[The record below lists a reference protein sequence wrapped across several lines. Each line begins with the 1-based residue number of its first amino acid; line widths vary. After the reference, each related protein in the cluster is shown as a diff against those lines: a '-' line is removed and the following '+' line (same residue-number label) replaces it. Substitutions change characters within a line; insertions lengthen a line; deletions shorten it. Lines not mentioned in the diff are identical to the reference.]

1 MTFKPDHSALS
12 TQHSALSSLGVTAA
26 QGYQAATAEAGL
38 KSSGFD
44 LFLLQSQ
51 TPAVAAGVFTR
62 NQILGAPVRISAE
75 HLASATTRAII
86 TNSGNANCCTGE
98 DGLKK
103 ARQMCQIA
111 AEKVGCSPEEVLV
124 CSTGIIGVP
133 LPLEKIATKV
143 PSMKWDSGAEADL
156 QAAQAI
162 MTTDLVPKYFSASIK
177 IDEKIVTLGG
187 MVKGSG
193 MIGPDMGAMPHGA
206 PHATMLAFL
215 TTDAAVEKVLL
226 QQLLEGAV
234 DQSFNSVTVDGDTS
248 SNDTCLLLANGAS
261 GVAINDENKNQF
273 AQLLQTVC
281 TELAKKVAA
290 DGEGATHLMEIQI
303 HGAASAE
310 DAHKVAMTVANSP
323 LVKTAIFGGDPNW
336 GRLAV
341 AAGRAGVPFDMAD
354 LSIRLGELE
363 VLRNGEPVE
372 FDVAEAARQL
382 QPFEVAISIEIGK
395 GDHSWTAW
403 TCDYS
408 YDYIKINA
416 EYHT

>member
-1 MTFKPDHSALS
+1 MNDQQDQIVT
-12 TQHSALSSLGVTAA
+12 GITAA
-26 QGYQAATAEAGL
+26 QGYQAAMAEAGL
-38 KSSGFD
+38 KSSGLD

-62 NQILGAPVRISAE
+62 NQVIGAPVQICAE
-75 HLASATTRAII
+75 HLANPIARAII
-86 TNSGNANCCTGE
+86 TNSGNANCCTGA
-98 DGLKK
+98 DGLEK

-111 AEKVGCSPEEVLV
+111 AEKVGCLPEEVLV

-133 LPLEKIATKV
+133 LPLKKITSHV
-143 PSMKWDSGAEADL
+143 PAMIWSSGAAADL

-162 MTTDLVPKYFSASIK
+162 MTTDLVPKYFSADTE
-177 IDEKIVTLGG
+177 IDGKTVTLGG

-193 MIGPDMGAMPHGA
+193 MIGPDMAA
-206 PHATMLAFL
+206 IPHATMLAFL
-215 TTDAAVEKVLL
+215 TTDASVEKVLL
-226 QQLLEGAV
+226 QQLLENAV
-234 DQSFNSVTVDGDTS
+234 NQSFNSVTVDGDTS

-261 GVAINDENKNQF
+261 GAVVNDQNKDQF
-273 AQLLQTVC
+273 AELLQTVC

-341 AAGRAGVPFDMAD
+341 AAGRAGVPFDMAG
-354 LSIRLGELE
+354 LSIHLGDLE
-363 VLRNGEPVE
+363 VLHCGEPTN
-372 FDVAEAARQL
+372 FDEALAAEQL
-382 QPFEVAISIEIGK
+382 KPFEVAISIKIGN
-395 GDHSWTAW
+395 GNYSWTAW

>member
-1 MTFKPDHSALS
+1 MTTTHNSAL
-12 TQHSALSSLGVTAA
+12 GITAA
-26 QGYQAATAEAGL
+26 QGFQAATAEAGL

-51 TPAVAAGVFTR
+51 TPAIAAGVFTR
-62 NQILGAPVRISAE
+62 NQVIGAPVRICAE
-75 HLASATTRAII
+75 HLAHPTTRAII

-98 DGLKK
+98 NGLAK

-111 AEKVGCSPEEVLV
+111 AEKMGCLPEEVLV

-133 LPLEKIATKV
+133 LPLDKISAQV
-143 PSMKWDSGAEADL
+143 PSMNWSRGAEADL
-156 QAAQAI
+156 QSAQAI
-162 MTTDLVPKYFSASIK
+162 MTTDLVPKYFSAAAE
-177 IDEKIVTLGG
+177 IDGKTITIGG

-193 MIGPDMGAMPHGA
+193 MIGPDMAAMPHGA

-226 QQLLEGAV
+226 QQLLESAV
-234 DQSFNSVTVDGDTS
+234 HQSFNSVTVDGDTS

-261 GVAINDENKNQF
+261 GVAINAQNKNQF
-273 AQLLQTVC
+273 AELLQNVC
-281 TELAKKVAA
+281 TELAKKIAA

-303 HGAASAE
+303 HGASSAA

-341 AAGRAGVPFDMAD
+341 AAGRAGVPFDMAN

-363 VLRNGEPVE
+363 VLRHGEPVE
-372 FDVAEAARQL
+372 FDEAQATEQL
-382 QPFEVAISIEIGK
+382 KPFEVTINIEIGK
-395 GDHSWTAW
+395 GDYSWTAW

>member
-1 MTFKPDHSALS
+1 MNITPDN
-12 TQHSALSSLGVTAA
+12 TLGITAA
-26 QGYQAATAEAGL
+26 KEYQTAAVEAGL
-38 KSSGFD
+38 KTSGFD

-51 TPAVAAGVFTR
+51 TPATAAGVFTR
-62 NQILGAPVRISAE
+62 NQVIGAPVRICAE
-75 HLASATTRAII
+75 HLAHPTARAII
-86 TNSGNANCCTGE
+86 TNSGNANCCTGS
-98 DGLKK
+98 DGLEK
-103 ARQMCQIA
+103 ARRMSRIA
-111 AEKVGCSPEEVLV
+111 ADKIGCAPEEVLV

-133 LPLEKIATKV
+133 LPLDKIEAHV
-143 PSMKWDSGAEADL
+143 PSMNWSDGAKADL

-162 MTTDLVPKYFSASIK
+162 MTTDLVPKYFSAHTE
-177 IDEKIVTLGG
+177 IDGKTVTLGG

-193 MIGPDMGAMPHGA
+193 MIGPDMGAL

-226 QQLLEGAV
+226 QQILESAV

-261 GVAINDENKNQF
+261 GVTITNDNKDQF
-273 AQLLQTVC
+273 VELLQSVC
-281 TELAKKVAA
+281 IELAKKVAA
-290 DGEGATHLMEIQI
+290 DGEGATHLVEIQI

-310 DAHKVAMTVANSP
+310 DARKVAMTVANSP

-341 AAGRAGVPFDMAD
+341 AAGRAGVHFEMAD
-354 LSIRLGELE
+354 LSIRLGEID

-372 FDVAEAARQL
+372 FDEAKAAEAL
-382 QPFEVAISIEIGK
+382 KPFEVVISIEIGQ
-395 GDHSWTAW
+395 GNFSWTAW

>member
-1 MTFKPDHSALS
+1 MITENPELQ
-12 TQHSALSSLGVTAA
+12 TPSSLLGITAA
-26 QGYQAATAEAGL
+26 QGYQIAAAQAGL
-38 KSSGFD
+38 KSSGLD

-62 NQILGAPVRISAE
+62 NQVIGAPVTICAE
-75 HLASATTRAII
+75 HLVYPTVRAVI
-86 TNSGNANCCTGE
+86 TNSGNANCCTGSN
-98 DGLKK
+98 GLEK
-103 ARQMCQIA
+103 ARQMCRIA
-111 AEKVGCSPEEVLV
+111 AEKVGCVPEEVLV

-133 LPLEKIATKV
+133 LPLEKIVAHV
-143 PSMKWDSGAEADL
+143 PSMSWNSGAEADL

-162 MTTDLVPKYFSASIK
+162 MTTDLAPKYFSASADI
-177 IDEKIVTLGG
+177 EGRTVTLGG

-193 MIGPDMGAMPHGA
+193 MIGPNMGAAPGGA

-215 TTDAAVEKVLL
+215 TTDAAIEKVLL
-226 QQLLEGAV
+226 QQLLEEAV
-234 DQSFNSVTVDGDTS
+234 DKSFNSVTVDGDTS

-261 GVAINDENKNQF
+261 GAVINDQNKDQF
-273 AQLLQTVC
+273 SELLQTVC
-281 TELAKKVAA
+281 AELAKKVAA

-303 HGAASAE
+303 QGATSAD

-341 AAGRAGVPFDMAD
+341 AAGRAGVPFDMTN
-354 LSIRLGELE
+354 LSIRLGDIE
-363 VLRNGEPVE
+363 VLRNGEPVQ
-372 FDVAEAARQL
+372 FDTTQAADQL
-382 QPFEVAISIEIGK
+382 KPFEIVIHIKIGK
-395 GDHSWTAW
+395 GNYSWTAW

>member
-1 MTFKPDHSALS
+1 MTPEPNHSALS
-12 TQHSALSSLGVTAA
+12 TQHSALGITAA
-26 QGYQAATAEAGL
+26 SGYQCAVAQAGL
-38 KSSGFD
+38 KSGGLD

-51 TPAVAAGVFTR
+51 IPAVAAGVFTR
-62 NQILGAPVRISAE
+62 NQVIGAPVRVCAE
-75 HLASATTRAII
+75 HLAHPTVRAVI
-86 TNSGNANCCTGE
+86 TNSGNANCCTGN

-103 ARQMCQIA
+103 ARQMCELA
-111 AEKVGCSPEEVLV
+111 AEKVGCLPEEVLV

-133 LPLEKIATKV
+133 LPLEKIIAQV
-143 PSMKWDSGAEADL
+143 PSMHWDRGAPADL

-162 MTTDLVPKYFSASIK
+162 MTTDLVPKYFSASAE
-177 IDEKIVTLGG
+177 IDGGNVTIGG

-193 MIGPDMGAMPHGA
+193 MIGPDMGAL
-206 PHATMLAFL
+206 PHATMLAYL

-226 QQLLEGAV
+226 QELLENAV

-261 GVAINDENKNQF
+261 GVAINAQNKNQF
-273 AQLLQTVC
+273 AALLQTVC

-290 DGEGATHLMEIQI
+290 DGEGATHLMEIHI
-303 HGAASAE
+303 SGAASAE

-341 AAGRAGVPFDMAD
+341 AAGRAGIPFDMAN
-354 LSIRLGELE
+354 LSIRLGDME
-363 VLRNGEPVE
+363 VLRNGEPVD
-372 FDVAEAARQL
+372 FDETNAAEEL
-382 QPFEVAISIEIGK
+382 KPFEVKVSIKIGS
-395 GDHSWTAW
+395 GGHSWTAW

>member
-1 MTFKPDHSALS
+1 MNDQQYKNVT
-12 TQHSALSSLGVTAA
+12 GITAA
-26 QGYQAATAEAGL
+26 QGYQTATAEAGL
-38 KSSGFD
+38 KSNGLD

-62 NQILGAPVRISAE
+62 NQVIGAPVQICAE
-75 HLASATTRAII
+75 HLVNPTARAII
-86 TNSGNANCCTGE
+86 TNSGNANCCTGA
-98 DGLKK
+98 DGLEK
-103 ARQMCQIA
+103 ARQMCRIA
-111 AEKVGCSPEEVLV
+111 AGKVGCSPEEVLV

-133 LPLEKIATKV
+133 LPLEKIAARV
-143 PSMKWDSGAEADL
+143 PSMNWASGAEADL
-156 QAAQAI
+156 QAAQSI
-162 MTTDLVPKYFSASIK
+162 MTTDLAPKYFSVSTE
-177 IDEKIVTLGG
+177 IDGKTVTLGG

-193 MIGPDMGAMPHGA
+193 MIGPDMAA
-206 PHATMLAFL
+206 IPHATMLAFL
-215 TTDAAVEKVLL
+215 TTDVSIEKVLL
-226 QQLLEGAV
+226 QQLLENAV

-261 GVAINDENKNQF
+261 GAVVNDQNKDQF
-273 AQLLQTVC
+273 AELLQTVC

-303 HGAASAE
+303 HGAASAV

-341 AAGRAGVPFDMAD
+341 AAGRAGVPFDMAG
-354 LSIRLGELE
+354 LSIHLGDLE
-363 VLRNGEPVE
+363 VLHCGEPTN
-372 FDVAEAARQL
+372 FDETLAAEQL
-382 QPFEVAISIEIGK
+382 KPFEVVIHIELGQ
-395 GDHSWTAW
+395 GDASWTAW

>member
-1 MTFKPDHSALS
+1 MNNQ
-12 TQHSALSSLGVTAA
+12 QHEKATGVTAA
-26 QGYQAATAEAGL
+26 QGYLAATAEAGL
-38 KSSGFD
+38 KSNGLD

-62 NQILGAPVRISAE
+62 NQVIGAPVRVCAE
-75 HLASATTRAII
+75 HLAHPTARVII
-86 TNSGNANCCTGE
+86 TNSGNANCCTGA
-98 DGLKK
+98 DGLEK
-103 ARQMCQIA
+103 ARQMCRIA

-124 CSTGIIGVP
+124 CSTGIIGVS
-133 LPLEKIATKV
+133 LPLEKIAARV
-143 PSMKWDSGAEADL
+143 PSMNWASGAEADL

-162 MTTDLVPKYFSASIK
+162 MTTDLAPKYFSASAE
-177 IDEKIVTLGG
+177 IDGKTVTLGG
-187 MVKGSG
+187 MAKGSG
-193 MIGPDMGAMPHGA
+193 MIGPDMGAL

-215 TTDAAVEKVLL
+215 TTDASVEKVLL
-226 QQLLEGAV
+226 QQLLESAV
-234 DQSFNSVTVDGDTS
+234 GQSFNSVTVDGDTS

-261 GVAINDENKNQF
+261 GAVINDQNKDQF
-273 AQLLQTVC
+273 AELLQTVC

-290 DGEGATHLMEIQI
+290 DGEGATHLIEIQI
-303 HGAASAE
+303 RGTASAE

-341 AAGRAGVPFDMAD
+341 AAGRAGVPFDMAG
-354 LSIRLGELE
+354 LSIHLGDLE
-363 VLRNGEPVE
+363 VLHRGEPTN
-372 FDVAEAARQL
+372 FDEALAAEQL
-382 QPFEVAISIEIGK
+382 KSFEVIIRIELGQ
-395 GDHSWTAW
+395 GDASWTAW

>member
-1 MTFKPDHSALS
+1 MEPENPEPHHS
-12 TQHSALSSLGVTAA
+12 TLGITAA
-26 QGYQAATAEAGL
+26 QSYQCAATEAGL
-38 KSSGFD
+38 KTSGPD

-51 TPAVAAGVFTR
+51 VPAVAAGVFTR
-62 NQILGAPVRISAE
+62 NQVIGAPVQICAE
-75 HLASATTRAII
+75 HLAHPTVRAII
-86 TNSGNANCCTGE
+86 TNSGNANCCTGT
-98 DGLKK
+98 DGLQK
-103 ARQMCQIA
+103 ARQMCELA
-111 AEKVGCSPEEVLV
+111 AQKVGCLPEEVLV

-133 LPLEKIATKV
+133 LPLEKIAAQV
-143 PSMKWDSGAEADL
+143 PSMRWKNGADADL
-156 QAAQAI
+156 HAAQAI
-162 MTTDLVPKYFSASIK
+162 MTTDLAPKYFSASAE
-177 IDEKIVTLGG
+177 IDGKKVTLGG

-193 MIGPDMGAMPHGA
+193 MIGPDMGAL

-226 QQLLEGAV
+226 QQLLEVAV
-234 DQSFNSVTVDGDTS
+234 DRSFNSVTVDGDTS

-261 GVAINDENKNQF
+261 GAVITEDNKLQF
-273 AQLLQTVC
+273 AELLQTVC
-281 TELAKKVAA
+281 TALAKKVAA
-290 DGEGATHLMEIQI
+290 DGEGATHLIEIQI

-341 AAGRAGVPFDMAD
+341 AAGRAGVPFEMTD
-354 LSIRLGELE
+354 LSISLGDME
-363 VLRNGEPVE
+363 VLHNGEPVD
-372 FDVAEAARQL
+372 FDETQAAEQL
-382 QPFEVAISIEIGK
+382 KPFEVFITIKIGN
-395 GDHSWTAW
+395 GSHSWTAW

>member
-1 MTFKPDHSALS
+1 
-12 TQHSALSSLGVTAA
+12 
-26 QGYQAATAEAGL
+26 
-38 KSSGFD
+38 D
-44 LFLLQSQ
+44 LFLLQSL

-62 NQILGAPVRISAE
+62 NQVIGAPVRICAE
-75 HLASATTRAII
+75 HLAQATVRAVIS
-86 TNSGNANCCTGE
+86 NSGNANCCTGE
-98 DGLKK
+98 DGLEK
-103 ARQMCQIA
+103 ARQMCAIA
-111 AEKVGCSPEEVLV
+111 AEKVGCLPEEVLV

-133 LPLEKIATKV
+133 LALEKIMAQV
-143 PSMKWDSGAEADL
+143 PSMNWNSGAEADL

-162 MTTDLVPKYFSASIK
+162 MTTDLVPKYFSAS
-177 IDEKIVTLGG
+177 DEINGKTVTLGG

-193 MIGPDMGAMPHGA
+193 MIGPDMGAL

-226 QQLLEGAV
+226 QQLLESAV

-248 SNDTCLLLANGAS
+248 SNDTCLLLANGSS
-261 GVAINDENKNQF
+261 GAVINDQNKKQF

-290 DGEGATHLMEIQI
+290 DGEGATHLIEIQI
-303 HGAASAE
+303 HGAASAK

-341 AAGRAGVPFDMAD
+341 AAGRAGVPFDMAE

-363 VLRNGEPVE
+363 VLRNGEPVTFNE
-372 FDVAEAARQL
+372 AKAAEQL
-382 QPFEVAISIEIGK
+382 KPFKVEISIEIGK
-395 GDHSWTAW
+395 GDYSWTAW

>member
-1 MTFKPDHSALS
+1 MITENPELQ
-12 TQHSALSSLGVTAA
+12 TPSSLLGITAA
-26 QGYQAATAEAGL
+26 QGYQIAAAQAGL
-38 KSSGFD
+38 KSSGLD

-51 TPAVAAGVFTR
+51 TSAVAAGVFTR
-62 NQILGAPVRISAE
+62 NQVIGAPVTICAE
-75 HLASATTRAII
+75 HLAYPTVRAVI
-86 TNSGNANCCTGE
+86 TNSGNANCCTGS
-98 DGLKK
+98 DGLEK
-103 ARQMCQIA
+103 ARQMCRIA
-111 AEKVGCSPEEVLV
+111 AEKVGCVPEEVLV

-133 LPLEKIATKV
+133 LPLEKIVAHV
-143 PSMKWDSGAEADL
+143 PSMSWSSGAEADL

-162 MTTDLVPKYFSASIK
+162 MTTDLAPKYFSASANI
-177 IDEKIVTLGG
+177 EGKIVTLGG

-193 MIGPDMGAMPHGA
+193 MIGPNMGAAPGGA

-226 QQLLEGAV
+226 QQLLEEAV
-234 DQSFNSVTVDGDTS
+234 DKSFNSVTVDGDTS

-261 GVAINDENKNQF
+261 GAVINDQNKDQF
-273 AQLLQTVC
+273 SELLQTVC
-281 TELAKKVAA
+281 AELAKKVAA

-303 HGAASAE
+303 QGATSAD

-341 AAGRAGVPFDMAD
+341 AAGRAGVPFDMAN
-354 LSIRLGELE
+354 LSIRLGDID
-363 VLRNGEPVE
+363 VLRDGEPVE
-372 FDVAEAARQL
+372 FNETQAAAQL
-382 QPFEVAISIEIGK
+382 KPFEVVIRIKIGK
-395 GDHSWTAW
+395 GNYSWTAW

>member
-1 MTFKPDHSALS
+1 MTIKNPALQ
-12 TQHSALSSLGVTAA
+12 TPPLPLGITAA
-26 QGYQAATAEAGL
+26 QGYQIATAQAGL
-38 KSSGFD
+38 KSSGLD
-44 LFLLQSQ
+44 LCLLQSQ

-62 NQILGAPVRISAE
+62 NQVIGAPVTICAE
-75 HLASATTRAII
+75 HLAHPTVRAVI
-86 TNSGNANCCTGE
+86 TNSGNANCCTGS
-98 DGLKK
+98 DGLEK
-103 ARQMCQIA
+103 ARQMCRIA
-111 AEKVGCSPEEVLV
+111 AEKVGCVPEEVLV
-124 CSTGIIGVP
+124 CSTGIIGVS
-133 LPLEKIATKV
+133 LPLEKIAAHV
-143 PSMKWDSGAEADL
+143 PSMNWSSGVEADL

-162 MTTDLVPKYFSASIK
+162 MTTDLAPKYFSASADIEGK
-177 IDEKIVTLGG
+177 TVTLGG

-193 MIGPDMGAMPHGA
+193 MIGPNMGAAPGGSSPGT

-226 QQLLEGAV
+226 QHLLEEAV
-234 DQSFNSVTVDGDTS
+234 DKSFNSVTVDGDTS

-261 GVAINDENKNQF
+261 GLVINDQNKVQF
-273 AQLLQTVC
+273 SELLQKVC
-281 TELAKKVAA
+281 AELAKKVAA

-303 HGAASAE
+303 RGAASAE

-341 AAGRAGVPFDMAD
+341 AAGRAGVLFSMAN
-354 LSIRLGELE
+354 LSIRLGDID

-372 FDVAEAARQL
+372 FDEAQAAAQL
-382 QPFEVAISIEIGK
+382 KPFEIVIRIEIGK
-395 GDHSWTAW
+395 NNCSWTAW